1 MEDAMIENATEQ
13 PATEE
18 WRRIQS
24 FADYEE
30 EPSIDL
36 AAIFSTLLR
45 GRMQIAAA
53 TVSCLLLATVV
64 AFLLPFRY
72 TSVTSFI
79 PPSLGNNSSMLSAI
93 AGQLSGVGAG
103 DLFGANKPSAELY
116 AGILKSRSV
125 TGELV
130 KRFDLT
136 HEYRVKK
143 ESQAEK
149 ALQASTNVAIDTKSS
164 IITVGVTA
172 KSPDL
177 AQKLASAYMDA
188 LRQTN
193 GRLAL
198 SQSSQRRLFFEQQLA
213 KEKNDLADA
222 EVELKKTEESSGL
235 IAPAGQTEAQIR
247 TIAETQA
254 QIAVR
259 QVQLASLLQSA
270 TEQNPEVVRLRSEIS
285 DLQTQLTRLQIGKEK
300 QSSVSIPTSKVPE
313 VQLEYVRKLREVKYH
328 EALFE
333 ALARQYEAARLD
345 ESRESPLLQIL
356 DPASFPDSKS
366 SPKRM
371 LIMALGALIGSMSG
385 FVWVLLKNR
394 KGLSA
399 AV

>member
-1 MEDAMIENATEQ
+1 MIENATEQ
-13 PATEE
+13 PSREE

-24 FADYEE
+24 LAENQE

-36 AAIFSTLLR
+36 AALFSTLMR
-45 GRMQIAAA
+45 GRMQIIVA
-53 TVSCLLLATVV
+53 TATCLLLATTI

-72 TSVTSFI
+72 TSVASFI
-79 PPSLGNNSSMLSAI
+79 PPNLGNNNSMLSAI
-93 AGQLSGVGAG
+93 AGQLSPLGAG
-103 DLFGANKPSAELY
+103 ELFGANKASGELY

-136 HEYRVKK
+136 HEFHAKR

-149 ALQASTNVAIDTKSS
+149 ALQDSTNVAIDTKSS
-164 IITVGVTA
+164 IITVSVTA

-177 AQKLASAYMDA
+177 AQKLASAYLDE

-222 EVELKKTEESSGL
+222 EVELKKTEENSGL
-235 IAPAGQTEAQIR
+235 IAPVGQTEAQIR
-247 TIAETQA
+247 TVAETQA
-254 QIAVR
+254 QIALR
-259 QVQLASLLQSA
+259 RVQLAAVLQSA

-285 DLQTQLTRLQIGKEK
+285 DLQTQLARLQTGEEK
-300 QSSVSIPTSKVPE
+300 QSTVSIPTSRVPE
-313 VQLEYVRKLREVKYH
+313 VQLEYIRKEREVKYH

-333 ALARQYEAARLD
+333 ALARQYEAARLE
-345 ESRESPLLQIL
+345 ESHDAPVLQIL

-371 LIMALGALIGSMSG
+371 LMMAVGAIVG
-385 FVWVLLKNR
+385 FLFGCGWVLLRNWTKAL
-394 KGLSA
+394 KVPA
-399 AV
+399 